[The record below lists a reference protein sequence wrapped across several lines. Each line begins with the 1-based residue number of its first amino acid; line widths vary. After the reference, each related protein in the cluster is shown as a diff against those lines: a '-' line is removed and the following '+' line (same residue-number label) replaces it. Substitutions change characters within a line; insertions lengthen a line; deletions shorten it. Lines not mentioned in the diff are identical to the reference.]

1 MVTRKKRRSLAKS
14 KARRAAKAAKEAAA
28 EDESRQPG
36 DDLEL
41 VGPPQQLA
49 LEEKA
54 EKEDEEKAV
63 GDNEEEVVGDENTP
77 QLTGGQELEKILM
90 IDEATGQALL
100 CFSLGIIDG
109 RYVPLDKDGA
119 ERAEIRL
126 EEQMIEKRNTDAK
139 MCNHGCYLP
148 GESSCQEFVETFD
161 AAVVACRDAGE
172 REVFSLFKA
181 GVDATFI
188 KYAHVW
194 KDTKRMNW
202 ARSFYLSR
210 GTSTLLEVGS
220 DKRHA
225 FTYAIVAFFFAQYFV
240 NQKTALDWP
249 LLEDDLL
256 NSDDFTIVNLFWQ
269 FIPCSCLDE
278 KHEETKLKKV
288 AMEEEELDP
297 VDTTFEADQLFAPP
311 NLLQKRINSRKKMR
325 IQCPNSTHASFLSP
339 SGATLRFFNTFTDY
353 SNAPGGVLN
362 YNIRVAY
369 LATIEAYDEVWNSAA
384 TMENISK
391 IFLNLG
397 TEYLLQGNNKVASHY
412 AALAYCLEQHVAC
425 NLRKERLMMNWP
437 KLNELYYDPDEHTLL
452 SFFKK
457 RIRCSCLDT
466 KYKQVRSMKKLG
478 ICYNIHCPYPDR
490 KVERRL
496 TKCCSLCRRVNY
508 CSRECQVDNWDIH
521 KQYCCRYVEKDV
533 ATVNLD

>member
-1 MVTRKKRRSLAKS
+1 MVSRKKRRNLAKR
-14 KARRAAKAAKEAAA
+14 KARRAVKAAKEAAA
-28 EDESRQPG
+28 VDESQQQQR
-36 DDLEL
+36 DDHDLI
-41 VGPPQQLA
+41 GPPQQLA

-54 EKEDEEKAV
+54 EKEDKEKAD
-63 GDNEEEVVGDENTP
+63 GDNEEGVVGDENKP

-90 IDEATGQALL
+90 IDEATGQAML

-126 EEQMIEKRNTDAK
+126 EEQMIEKRNADAK
-139 MCNHGCYLP
+139 TCNHGCQLP

-161 AAVVACRDAGE
+161 AAFMACRDAGE
-172 REVFSLFKA
+172 REVFSHFKA

-194 KDTKRMNW
+194 KDAKRMNW

-220 DKRHA
+220 DKRLA

-240 NQKTALDWP
+240 NDTQKAALDWP

-278 KHEETKLKKV
+278 KHEEAKLKKV

-311 NLLQKRINSRKKMR
+311 NLLQKRINSRKNMR
-325 IQCPNSTHASFLSP
+325 IQCPNSTHAPFLSP
-339 SGATLRFFNTFTDY
+339 SGASLRFFNTFT
-353 SNAPGGVLN
+353 
-362 YNIRVAY
+362 
-369 LATIEAYDEVWNSAA
+369 E
-384 TMENISK
+384 
-391 IFLNLG
+391 
-397 TEYLLQGNNKVASHY
+397 
-412 AALAYCLEQHVAC
+412 
-425 NLRKERLMMNWP
+425 
-437 KLNELYYDPDEHTLL
+437 
-452 SFFKK
+452 
-457 RIRCSCLDT
+457 
-466 KYKQVRSMKKLG
+466 
-478 ICYNIHCPYPDR
+478 
-490 KVERRL
+490 
-496 TKCCSLCRRVNY
+496 
-508 CSRECQVDNWDIH
+508 
-521 KQYCCRYVEKDV
+521 
-533 ATVNLD
+533 